1 MYSLTH
7 AHILLAPI
15 WLKGRASIYALNRSG
30 TERESFAF
38 AFTILAGGR
47 LLCFSSTFPPGRG
60 YTCPKPC
67 LETVGMPG
75 SCRGEGNGW
84 SHFSRKKKKKVH
96 CNINFRSDRGGFFPG
111 IGSCKPLAARCDRPP
126 GSWMRPKEF
135 NAFYS
140 ATGRQATGHQ
150 GSSTESQHLCKGFQ
164 TMFQH
169 PDTIPTPP
177 LAEDSLA

>member
-1 MYSLTH
+1 MFFQH
-7 AHILLAPI
+7 
-15 WLKGRASIYALNRSG
+15 
-30 TERESFAF
+30 
-38 AFTILAGGR
+38 
-47 LLCFSSTFPPGRG
+47 FSSRKRVHL
-60 YTCPKPC
+60 PKAM
-67 LETVGMPG
+67 L
-75 SCRGEGNGW
+75 GNGGNAW
-84 SHFSRKKKKKVH
+84 LLPRGGKWVVTFFKKKKKKVH

>member
-15 WLKGRASIYALNRSG
+15 WLKVRASIYALNRSG
-30 TERESFAF
+30 TEQESFAF

-47 LLCFSSTFPPGRG
+47 LLYFSSTFLQEEGTPAQSRAWKWWECLALAKGREMG
-60 YTCPKPC
+60 GHIFQ
-67 LETVGMPG
+67 E
-75 SCRGEGNGW
+75 
-84 SHFSRKKKKKVH
+84 KKKKVH
-96 CNINFRSDRGGFFPG
+96 CNINFRSVRGGYFPG
-111 IGSCKPLAARCDRPP
+111 IGSCKPVAARRERPP

-140 ATGRQATGHQ
+140 ATGRQSTGHQ
-150 GSSTESQHLCKGFQ
+150 GSSMESQHLCKGFQ
-164 TMFQH
+164 TMFRH

-177 LAEDSLA
+177 LAEDSLV